1 MKLIPCILLDIRIHL
16 YYGRRIGE
24 QSVLLLETYGK
35 ACILSLMRVRD
46 IESAVGLVAM
56 LPHDVLVGSFRCA
69 EHLVEEVGHL
79 LSRFLQVSQAF
90 GIVPTEDVLE
100 SAAFKPHLI
109 RLFSLQHFHVDIVAD
124 GL

>member
-24 QSVLLLETYGK
+24 QSVFLLEPYGE
-35 ACILSLMRVRD
+35 AGIHGLMRMRD
-46 IESAVGLVAM
+46 IEPAVGLAAM
-56 LPHDVLVGSFRCA
+56 LPYYILVGSFRCT

-79 LSRFLQVSQAF
+79 LSRFLQVCQAF

-109 RLFSLQHFHVDIVAD
+109 RLFSSALPCRHCR
-124 GL
+124 